1 MKRFLLLAVVAGCSP
16 TTFSFTPATAKGVVT
31 SPENCQLEIVTSP
44 PADKNYEA
52 VGDLD
57 YYNGKEPKS
66 LDDFKKA
73 VAKQACKA
81 GGNAVIAIANDKGQY
96 TKGTVIHYLGDMA
109 TGIKPISDMPAPQQ
123 SDTETPH

>member
-16 TTFSFTPATAKGVVT
+16 TTFSFTPASAKGVVV
-31 SPENCQLEIVTSP
+31 SPENCQLEILTNAP
-44 PADKNYEA
+44 EKNYEA

-57 YYNGKEPKS
+57 YYNGEQPKN

-73 VAKQACKA
+73 VSSQACKA
-81 GGNAVIAIANDKGQY
+81 GGNAVIAIANDKGRY

-109 TGIKPISDMPAPQQ
+109 TGVKPISDMPTTQQ